1 MPAAGPSSQSLP
13 IINCTLLSFGDSTV
27 CLSACLS
34 VFGLAGITLGLSPAG
49 RTRWRKIKNKKK
61 IVNHPRANNSR
72 QHEYRAGA
80 NGEQT
85 YLSQSDRSYAAEAW
99 NTAGSE
105 CLQSS
110 IGMDFQ
116 QNVRREDEKRWT
128 IFFPCP
134 LVD

>member
-1 MPAAGPSSQSLP
+1 MA
-13 IINCTLLSFGDSTV
+13 
-27 CLSACLS
+27 
-34 VFGLAGITLGLSPAG
+34 
-49 RTRWRKIKNKKK
+49 KKKKKK
-61 IVNHPRANNSR
+61 INHPHQLKQAPTKQHMKCRA
-72 QHEYRAGA
+72 RA
-80 NGEQT
+80 T

-128 IFFPCP
+128 NFFPVP
-134 LVD
+134 VG